1 MHASAIA
8 GGGGAVSLIRMITL
22 GVRAHDFGKLPIEQ
36 MAETVAAHGFSS
48 IQLALA
54 KALDGIC
61 TDTGSYSPG
70 LARRVRHAF
79 ASRGV
84 SIAVLGC
91 YINPIDPD
99 PTSRRQQMERF
110 KEHLRFARDFGCSV
124 VATETGSRN
133 ADWSFHPDNT
143 TDATLSEL
151 TSQIGELVAVAEK
164 AGVFVCIEGVT
175 RHVVST
181 PARMK
186 RVLDAVRSP
195 NLQVLFDPVNLLDA
209 KNHATQVAI
218 MDEAFSLFGDRIQII
233 HAKDFAVDGGAL
245 KPALLGEGSLRL
257 DVLLKHLK
265 RKSYIDVLLEET
277 APATVDRCVQN
288 LKRALG

>member
-1 MHASAIA
+1 
-8 GGGGAVSLIRMITL
+8 
-22 GVRAHDFGKLPIEQ
+22 
-36 MAETVAAHGFSS
+36 MAETVASHGFQS

-54 KALDGIC
+54 KALDGLC
-61 TDTGSYSPG
+61 TDTGCYSPG
-70 LARRVRHAF
+70 LARHVREAF
-79 ASRGV
+79 ARRGV

-99 PTSRRQQMERF
+99 PASRRQQMDRF

-133 ADWSFHPDNT
+133 ADWSQHPDNAS
-143 TDATLSEL
+143 DAALAEL
-151 TSQIGELVAVAEK
+151 TDQVGELVAVAEK

-186 RVLDAVRSP
+186 KVLDAINSP
-195 NLQVLFDPVNLLDA
+195 QLQVLFDPVNLLNRE
-209 KNHATQVAI
+209 NHGRQAAI
-218 MDEAFSLFGDRIQII
+218 MDEAFALFGDRIQII
-233 HAKDFAVDGGAL
+233 HAKDFTAGDGEL
-245 KPALLGEGSLRL
+245 KPALLGEGALRL
-257 DVLLKHLK
+257 DHLLSHLK

-277 APATVDRCVQN
+277 APGTVGRCIQN
-288 LKRALG
+288 LRTALAGA